1 MKYLLVDLSGKVDN
15 YDKALYQALE
25 KELSNEKSSIQLLIP
40 GHGLIRLIP
49 NKFSQ
54 TEFIVKRLIKALEG
68 GINYIYLLLHVAFK
82 KIDTIH
88 FQWLPFVEVVG
99 IEKYILYLLHVLS
112 PQTKV
117 ILTIHNIYP
126 HGVKSMSDS
135 GKQKY
140 KKRFRDTCRNIDNI
154 IVHTESSKME
164 VIKEFDFV
172 PDIISIVHHGVFI
185 PKIRISKKEF
195 LQKNKYVILQ
205 FGLQTYYKG
214 TDILVDAVNL
224 LPAEYSEKIETRI
237 VGGVGESYLQELK
250 GKDSNSLIH
259 WKSYFLSNDEL
270 YEEINNSDVLV
281 LPYREI
287 SQSGV
292 LLLSIAI
299 EITILH
305 ELGILYRS
313 MQNLSEAE
321 RYFLAAYEKE
331 TDEEKKYMECLSLG
345 YLYMQMGQTENAR
358 KYLMMSANSSKAY
371 TQISAYDCLYF
382 LEKDIDNFEEA
393 IVYHELADSIT
404 NAMEELNSRE
414 LIASLQ
420 KKYENEKLRN
430 DNLQMKVRY
439 TNFILWGT
447 IAFLFVVACMCYYY
461 YKNRNN
467 KKKIAEIELQIQ
479 ENEEEIE
486 RYQQEIED
494 IQISK
499 DQVLKENLVLEENR
513 TKVGEL
519 NGKIVLLTMQ
529 NKTLSEHL
537 KALGGELN
545 VGISSGSFIHAFRLL
560 LAIKEGTLRGKL
572 SNEERQKLF
581 SLFDLIYWNYVSRLL
596 ERAPTLTKHD
606 LEICCFLKFGLS
618 HEELSCIFHTTSD
631 SVTRAKG
638 RLKGRLGI
646 SPQDDLDLFLKEF

>member
-1 MKYLLVDLSGKVDN
+1 MKTSFSIRIAFFFILSFLIVSCHRDMDALNMTFSNVEKCMDLCPDSALNLLKGIPEPEKLWGESQATYALLMTQAMDKN
-15 YDKALYQALE
+15 YMKFSSDSLIALALNYYTITQTSPVMYAKALFYHGRVMLELDKEEEALKFFLAAKDIYERTKDHKMLALIAEEVGMINRKQDLYDDALTNFREALTTYKQLKDSLSVISASLNIARVYLFKSEWDSCSLYYNNALE
-25 KELSNEKSSIQLLIP
+25 IA
-40 GHGLIRLIP
+40 
-49 NKFSQ
+49 
-54 TEFIVKRLIKALEG
+54 V
-68 GINYIYLLLHVAFK
+68 
-82 KIDTIH
+82 
-88 FQWLPFVEVVG
+88 
-99 IEKYILYLLHVLS
+99 
-112 PQTKV
+112 
-117 ILTIHNIYP
+117 
-126 HGVKSMSDS
+126 
-135 GKQKY
+135 
-140 KKRFRDTCRNIDNI
+140 
-154 IVHTESSKME
+154 
-164 VIKEFDFV
+164 
-172 PDIISIVHHGVFI
+172 
-185 PKIRISKKEF
+185 
-195 LQKNKYVILQ
+195 QKN
-205 FGLQTYYKG
+205 
-214 TDILVDAVNL
+214 
-224 LPAEYSEKIETRI
+224 
-237 VGGVGESYLQELK
+237 YL
-250 GKDSNSLIH
+250 S
-259 WKSYFLSNDEL
+259 
-270 YEEINNSDVLV
+270 
-281 LPYREI
+281 
-287 SQSGV
+287 
-292 LLLSIAI
+292 

>member
-1 MKYLLVDLSGKVDN
+1 MKTSFSIRIAFFFILSFLAVSCHRDTDALNMTFSKVEKCMDLCPDSALNLLKGIHDPEKLWGESQATYALLMTQAMDKN
-15 YDKALYQALE
+15 YMKFSSDSLIALALNYYTITQTSPIMYAKALFYHGRVMLELDKEEEALKSFLAAKDVYERTKDHKMLALIAEEVGMINRKQDLYDDALTNFREALTTYKQLKDSLSVISASLNIARVYLFKSEWDSCSLYYNNALE
-25 KELSNEKSSIQLLIP
+25 IA
-40 GHGLIRLIP
+40 
-49 NKFSQ
+49 
-54 TEFIVKRLIKALEG
+54 V
-68 GINYIYLLLHVAFK
+68 
-82 KIDTIH
+82 
-88 FQWLPFVEVVG
+88 
-99 IEKYILYLLHVLS
+99 
-112 PQTKV
+112 
-117 ILTIHNIYP
+117 
-126 HGVKSMSDS
+126 
-135 GKQKY
+135 
-140 KKRFRDTCRNIDNI
+140 
-154 IVHTESSKME
+154 
-164 VIKEFDFV
+164 
-172 PDIISIVHHGVFI
+172 
-185 PKIRISKKEF
+185 
-195 LQKNKYVILQ
+195 QKN
-205 FGLQTYYKG
+205 
-214 TDILVDAVNL
+214 
-224 LPAEYSEKIETRI
+224 
-237 VGGVGESYLQELK
+237 YL
-250 GKDSNSLIH
+250 S
-259 WKSYFLSNDEL
+259 
-270 YEEINNSDVLV
+270 
-281 LPYREI
+281 
-287 SQSGV
+287 
-292 LLLSIAI
+292 

-358 KYLMMSANSSKAY
+358 KYLKMSANSSKAY

-499 DQVLKENLVLEENR
+499 DQVLKENLMLEENR

-537 KALGGELN
+537 KELGGELN

>member
-1 MKYLLVDLSGKVDN
+1 MKTPLS
-15 YDKALYQALE
+15 
-25 KELSNEKSSIQLLIP
+25 
-40 GHGLIRLIP
+40 IRI
-49 NKFSQ
+49 
-54 TEFIVKRLIKALEG
+54 
-68 GINYIYLLLHVAFK
+68 AF
-82 KIDTIH
+82 
-88 FQWLPFVEVVG
+88 FF
-99 IEKYILYLLHVLS
+99 
-112 PQTKV
+112 
-117 ILTIHNIYP
+117 
-126 HGVKSMSDS
+126 
-135 GKQKY
+135 
-140 KKRFRDTCRNIDNI
+140 F
-154 IVHTESSKME
+154 
-164 VIKEFDFV
+164 
-172 PDIISIVHHGVFI
+172 ISI
-185 PKIRISKKEF
+185 
-195 LQKNKYVILQ
+195 L
-205 FGLQTYYKG
+205 
-214 TDILVDAVNL
+214 AV
-224 LPAEYSEKIETRI
+224 SCHR
-237 VGGVGESYLQELK
+237 
-250 GKDSNSLIH
+250 D
-259 WKSYFLSNDEL
+259 
-270 YEEINNSDVLV
+270 SDVLQMTFSKV
-281 LPYREI
+281 EKCMDLCPDSALNILKGIPDPEKLRGESQATYALLMTQTMDKNYMKFSSDSLITIALNYYAITQNKPIMYAKTLFYHGRVMLELDKEEEALKSFLAAKDIYERNQNLKMLALIAEEIGMINRKQDLYDDALTNFREALTTYKQLKDSLSVI
-287 SQSGV
+287 SASLNIARVYLFKSEWDSCSLYYNNALEIAVQKNY
-292 LLLSIAI
+292 LS

-313 MQNLSEAE
+313 MQNLPEAE

-358 KYLMMSANSSKAY
+358 KYLKMSANSSKAY

-404 NAMEELNSRE
+404 NSMEELNSRE

-420 KKYENEKLRN
+420 KKYENEKLQN

-447 IAFLFVVACMCYYY
+447 IAFLSVVACMCYYY

-467 KKKIAEIELQIQ
+467 KKKIAEIELQIRD
-479 ENEEEIE
+479 NEEEIE
-486 RYQQEIED
+486 RYRQEIED

-499 DQVLKENLVLEENR
+499 DQVVKENLMLKENR

-529 NKTLSEHL
+529 NKILSEHL
-537 KALGGELN
+537 KERGGELN
-545 VGISSGSFIHAFRLL
+545 VGISSGPFIHAFRLL

-596 ERAPTLTKHD
+596 DRAPTLTKHD
-606 LEICCFLKFGLS
+606 LEICCFLKFGLT

-631 SVTRAKG
+631 SVTRAKS

-646 SPQDDLDLFLKEF
+646 STQDDLDAFLKEF

>member
-1 MKYLLVDLSGKVDN
+1 MKTSFSIRIAFFFILSFLIVSCHRDMDALNMTFSNVEKCMDLCPDNALNLLKGIPEPEKLWGESQATYALLMTQAMDKN
-15 YDKALYQALE
+15 YMKFSSDSLIALALNYYTITQTSPVMYAKALFYHGRVMLELDKEEEALKFFLAAKDIYERTKDHKMLALIAEEVGMINRKQDLYDDALTNFREALTTYKQLKDSLSVISASLNIARVYLFKSEWDSCSLYYNNALE
-25 KELSNEKSSIQLLIP
+25 IA
-40 GHGLIRLIP
+40 
-49 NKFSQ
+49 
-54 TEFIVKRLIKALEG
+54 V
-68 GINYIYLLLHVAFK
+68 
-82 KIDTIH
+82 
-88 FQWLPFVEVVG
+88 
-99 IEKYILYLLHVLS
+99 
-112 PQTKV
+112 
-117 ILTIHNIYP
+117 
-126 HGVKSMSDS
+126 
-135 GKQKY
+135 
-140 KKRFRDTCRNIDNI
+140 
-154 IVHTESSKME
+154 
-164 VIKEFDFV
+164 
-172 PDIISIVHHGVFI
+172 
-185 PKIRISKKEF
+185 
-195 LQKNKYVILQ
+195 QKN
-205 FGLQTYYKG
+205 
-214 TDILVDAVNL
+214 
-224 LPAEYSEKIETRI
+224 
-237 VGGVGESYLQELK
+237 YL
-250 GKDSNSLIH
+250 S
-259 WKSYFLSNDEL
+259 
-270 YEEINNSDVLV
+270 
-281 LPYREI
+281 
-287 SQSGV
+287 
-292 LLLSIAI
+292 

>member
-1 MKYLLVDLSGKVDN
+1 MKTSFSIRIAFFFILSFLAVSCHRDTDALNMTFSKVEKCMDLCPDSALNLLKGIHDPEKLWGESQATYALLMTQAMDKN
-15 YDKALYQALE
+15 YMKFSSDSLIALALNYYTITQTSPIMYAKALFYHGRVMLELDKEEEALKSFLAAKDVYERTKDHKMLALIAEEVGMINRKQDLYDDALTNFREALTTYKQLKDSLSVISASLNIARVYLFKSEWDSCSLYYNNALE
-25 KELSNEKSSIQLLIP
+25 IA
-40 GHGLIRLIP
+40 
-49 NKFSQ
+49 
-54 TEFIVKRLIKALEG
+54 V
-68 GINYIYLLLHVAFK
+68 
-82 KIDTIH
+82 
-88 FQWLPFVEVVG
+88 
-99 IEKYILYLLHVLS
+99 
-112 PQTKV
+112 
-117 ILTIHNIYP
+117 
-126 HGVKSMSDS
+126 
-135 GKQKY
+135 
-140 KKRFRDTCRNIDNI
+140 
-154 IVHTESSKME
+154 
-164 VIKEFDFV
+164 
-172 PDIISIVHHGVFI
+172 
-185 PKIRISKKEF
+185 
-195 LQKNKYVILQ
+195 QKN
-205 FGLQTYYKG
+205 
-214 TDILVDAVNL
+214 
-224 LPAEYSEKIETRI
+224 
-237 VGGVGESYLQELK
+237 YL
-250 GKDSNSLIH
+250 S
-259 WKSYFLSNDEL
+259 
-270 YEEINNSDVLV
+270 
-281 LPYREI
+281 
-287 SQSGV
+287 
-292 LLLSIAI
+292 

-358 KYLMMSANSSKAY
+358 KYLIMSANSSKAY

-461 YKNRNN
+461 YKDRNN

-499 DQVLKENLVLEENR
+499 DQVLKENLMLEENR

-537 KALGGELN
+537 KELGGELN

>member
-1 MKYLLVDLSGKVDN
+1 MDLCPDSALNILKGIPDPEKLRGESQATYALLMTQAMDKNYMKFSSDSLIDLALN
-15 YDKALYQALE
+15 YYTITQNKPIMYAKTLFYHGRVMLELDKEEEALKSFLAAKDIYERNQNLKMLALIIE
-25 KELSNEKSSIQLLIP
+25 EIGMINRRQELYDDALSNFREALAIHKQ
-40 GHGLIRLIP
+40 
-49 NKFSQ
+49 
-54 TEFIVKRLIKALEG
+54 VK
-68 GINYIYLLLHVAFK
+68 
-82 KIDTIH
+82 
-88 FQWLPFVEVVG
+88 
-99 IEKYILYLLHVLS
+99 
-112 PQTKV
+112 
-117 ILTIHNIYP
+117 
-126 HGVKSMSDS
+126 DS
-135 GKQKY
+135 LG
-140 KKRFRDTCRNIDNI
+140 
-154 IVHTESSKME
+154 
-164 VIKEFDFV
+164 
-172 PDIISIVHHGVFI
+172 IISVSQNIARVYLFKSQWDSCSFYYNNALDITV
-185 PKIRISKKEF
+185 R
-195 LQKNKYVILQ
+195 KN
-205 FGLQTYYKG
+205 
-214 TDILVDAVNL
+214 
-224 LPAEYSEKIETRI
+224 LP
-237 VGGVGESYLQELK
+237 
-250 GKDSNSLIH
+250 
-259 WKSYFLSNDEL
+259 
-270 YEEINNSDVLV
+270 
-281 LPYREI
+281 EI
-287 SQSGV
+287 S
-292 LLLSIAI
+292 
-299 EITILH
+299 ILH

-313 MQNLSEAE
+313 MQELPEAE

-331 TDEEKKYMECLSLG
+331 ADEEKKYMECLSLG

-358 KYLMMSANSSKAY
+358 KYLKMSAKSSKAY
-371 TQISAYDCLYF
+371 TQISAFDCLYF

-404 NAMEELNSRE
+404 NAMEEINSRE

-479 ENEEEIE
+479 DNEEEIE
-486 RYQQEIED
+486 RYRQEIED

-499 DQVLKENLVLEENR
+499 DLMLEENR

-537 KALGGELN
+537 KERGGELN

-596 ERAPTLTKHD
+596 DRAPTLTKHD
-606 LEICCFLKFGLS
+606 LEICCFLKFGLT
-618 HEELSCIFHTTSD
+618 HEELSCIFHTTPD

-646 SPQDDLDLFLKEF
+646 SPQDDLDSFLKEF

>member
-1 MKYLLVDLSGKVDN
+1 MKTPF
-15 YDKALYQALE
+15 
-25 KELSNEKSSIQLLIP
+25 SIRIT
-40 GHGLIRLIP
+40 
-49 NKFSQ
+49 F
-54 TEFIVKRLIKALEG
+54 F
-68 GINYIYLLLHVAFK
+68 F
-82 KIDTIH
+82 
-88 FQWLPFVEVVG
+88 F
-99 IEKYILYLLHVLS
+99 
-112 PQTKV
+112 
-117 ILTIHNIYP
+117 
-126 HGVKSMSDS
+126 
-135 GKQKY
+135 
-140 KKRFRDTCRNIDNI
+140 
-154 IVHTESSKME
+154 
-164 VIKEFDFV
+164 
-172 PDIISIVHHGVFI
+172 ISI
-185 PKIRISKKEF
+185 
-195 LQKNKYVILQ
+195 L
-205 FGLQTYYKG
+205 
-214 TDILVDAVNL
+214 AV
-224 LPAEYSEKIETRI
+224 SCHR
-237 VGGVGESYLQELK
+237 
-250 GKDSNSLIH
+250 D
-259 WKSYFLSNDEL
+259 
-270 YEEINNSDVLV
+270 SDVLKMTFSKV
-281 LPYREI
+281 EKCMDLCPDSALNILKGIPDPEKLRGESQATYALLMTQAMDKNYMKFSSDSLIDLALNYYTITQNKPIMYAKTLFYHGRVMLELDKEEEALKSFLAAKDIYERNQNLKMLALIIEEIGMINRRQELYGDALSNFREALAIHKQVKDSLGIISVSQNIARVYLFKSQWDSCSFYYNNALDITVRKNLPEI
-287 SQSGV
+287 S
-292 LLLSIAI
+292 
-299 EITILH
+299 ILH

-313 MQNLSEAE
+313 MQELPEAE

-331 TDEEKKYMECLSLG
+331 ADEEKKYMECLSLG

-358 KYLMMSANSSKAY
+358 KYLKMSAKSSKAY
-371 TQISAYDCLYF
+371 TQISAFDCLYF

-404 NAMEELNSRE
+404 NAMEEINSRE

-479 ENEEEIE
+479 DNEEEIE
-486 RYQQEIED
+486 RYRQEIED

-499 DQVLKENLVLEENR
+499 DLMLEENR

-537 KALGGELN
+537 KERGGELN

-596 ERAPTLTKHD
+596 DRAPTLTKHD
-606 LEICCFLKFGLS
+606 LEICCFLKFGLT
-618 HEELSCIFHTTSD
+618 HEELSCIFHTTPD

-646 SPQDDLDLFLKEF
+646 SPQDDLDSFLKEF

>member
-1 MKYLLVDLSGKVDN
+1 MKTSFSIRIAFFFILSFLIVSCHRDMDALNMTFSKVEKCMDLCPDSALNLLKGIPEPEKLWGESQATYALLMTQAMDKN
-15 YDKALYQALE
+15 YMKFSSDSLIALALNYYTITQTSPVMYAKALFYHGRVMLELDKEEEALKFFLAAKDIYERTKDHKMLALIAEEVGMINRKQDLYDDALTNFREALTTYKQLKDSLSVISASLNIARVYLFKSEWDSCSLYYNNALE
-25 KELSNEKSSIQLLIP
+25 IA
-40 GHGLIRLIP
+40 
-49 NKFSQ
+49 
-54 TEFIVKRLIKALEG
+54 V
-68 GINYIYLLLHVAFK
+68 
-82 KIDTIH
+82 
-88 FQWLPFVEVVG
+88 
-99 IEKYILYLLHVLS
+99 
-112 PQTKV
+112 
-117 ILTIHNIYP
+117 
-126 HGVKSMSDS
+126 
-135 GKQKY
+135 
-140 KKRFRDTCRNIDNI
+140 
-154 IVHTESSKME
+154 
-164 VIKEFDFV
+164 
-172 PDIISIVHHGVFI
+172 
-185 PKIRISKKEF
+185 
-195 LQKNKYVILQ
+195 QKN
-205 FGLQTYYKG
+205 
-214 TDILVDAVNL
+214 
-224 LPAEYSEKIETRI
+224 
-237 VGGVGESYLQELK
+237 YL
-250 GKDSNSLIH
+250 S
-259 WKSYFLSNDEL
+259 
-270 YEEINNSDVLV
+270 
-281 LPYREI
+281 
-287 SQSGV
+287 
-292 LLLSIAI
+292 

-393 IVYHELADSIT
+393 IVYHEFADSIT

-537 KALGGELN
+537 KELGGELN

>member
-1 MKYLLVDLSGKVDN
+1 MKTSFSIRIAFFFILSFLIVSCHRDMDALNMTFSNVEKCMDLCPDSALNLLKGIPEPEKLWGESQATYALLMTQAMDKN
-15 YDKALYQALE
+15 YMKFSSDSLIALALNYYTITQTSPVMYAKALFYHGRVMLELDKEEEALKFFLAAKDIYERTKDHKMLALIAEEVGMINRKQDLYDDALTNFREALTTYKQLKDSLSVISASLNIARVYLFKSEWDSCSLYYNNALE
-25 KELSNEKSSIQLLIP
+25 IA
-40 GHGLIRLIP
+40 
-49 NKFSQ
+49 
-54 TEFIVKRLIKALEG
+54 V
-68 GINYIYLLLHVAFK
+68 
-82 KIDTIH
+82 
-88 FQWLPFVEVVG
+88 
-99 IEKYILYLLHVLS
+99 
-112 PQTKV
+112 
-117 ILTIHNIYP
+117 
-126 HGVKSMSDS
+126 
-135 GKQKY
+135 
-140 KKRFRDTCRNIDNI
+140 
-154 IVHTESSKME
+154 
-164 VIKEFDFV
+164 
-172 PDIISIVHHGVFI
+172 
-185 PKIRISKKEF
+185 
-195 LQKNKYVILQ
+195 QKN
-205 FGLQTYYKG
+205 
-214 TDILVDAVNL
+214 
-224 LPAEYSEKIETRI
+224 
-237 VGGVGESYLQELK
+237 YL
-250 GKDSNSLIH
+250 S
-259 WKSYFLSNDEL
+259 
-270 YEEINNSDVLV
+270 
-281 LPYREI
+281 
-287 SQSGV
+287 
-292 LLLSIAI
+292 

-430 DNLQMKVRY
+430 DNLQMKVL
-439 TNFILWGT
+439 TKNFILWGT

>member
-1 MKYLLVDLSGKVDN
+1 MKTSFSIRIAFFFILSFLAVSCHRDTDALNMTFSKVEKCMDLCPDSALNLLKGIHDPEKLWGESQATYALLMTQAMDKN
-15 YDKALYQALE
+15 YMKFSSDSLIALALNYYTITQTSPIMYAKALFYHGRVMLELDKEEEALKSFLAAKDVYERTKDHKMLALIAEEVGMINRKQDLYDDALTNFREALTTYKQLKDSLSVISASLNIARVYLFKSEWDSCSLYYNNALE
-25 KELSNEKSSIQLLIP
+25 IA
-40 GHGLIRLIP
+40 
-49 NKFSQ
+49 
-54 TEFIVKRLIKALEG
+54 V
-68 GINYIYLLLHVAFK
+68 
-82 KIDTIH
+82 
-88 FQWLPFVEVVG
+88 
-99 IEKYILYLLHVLS
+99 
-112 PQTKV
+112 
-117 ILTIHNIYP
+117 
-126 HGVKSMSDS
+126 
-135 GKQKY
+135 
-140 KKRFRDTCRNIDNI
+140 
-154 IVHTESSKME
+154 
-164 VIKEFDFV
+164 
-172 PDIISIVHHGVFI
+172 
-185 PKIRISKKEF
+185 
-195 LQKNKYVILQ
+195 QKN
-205 FGLQTYYKG
+205 
-214 TDILVDAVNL
+214 
-224 LPAEYSEKIETRI
+224 
-237 VGGVGESYLQELK
+237 YL
-250 GKDSNSLIH
+250 S
-259 WKSYFLSNDEL
+259 
-270 YEEINNSDVLV
+270 
-281 LPYREI
+281 
-287 SQSGV
+287 
-292 LLLSIAI
+292 

-358 KYLMMSANSSKAY
+358 KYLIMSANSSKAY

-461 YKNRNN
+461 KNRNN

-499 DQVLKENLVLEENR
+499 DQVLKENLMLEENR

-537 KALGGELN
+537 KELGGELN

>member
-1 MKYLLVDLSGKVDN
+1 MKTSFSIRIAFFFILSFLIVSCHRDMDALNMTFSKVEKCMDLCPDSALNLLKGIHDPEKLWGESQATYALLMTQAMDKN
-15 YDKALYQALE
+15 YMKFSSDSLIALALNYYTITQTSPIMYAKALFYHGRVMLELDKEEEALKSFLAAKDVYERTKDHKMLALIAEEVGMINRKQDLYDDALTNFREALTTYKQLKDSLSVISASLNIARVYLFKSEWDSCSLYYNNALE
-25 KELSNEKSSIQLLIP
+25 IA
-40 GHGLIRLIP
+40 
-49 NKFSQ
+49 
-54 TEFIVKRLIKALEG
+54 V
-68 GINYIYLLLHVAFK
+68 
-82 KIDTIH
+82 
-88 FQWLPFVEVVG
+88 
-99 IEKYILYLLHVLS
+99 
-112 PQTKV
+112 
-117 ILTIHNIYP
+117 
-126 HGVKSMSDS
+126 
-135 GKQKY
+135 
-140 KKRFRDTCRNIDNI
+140 
-154 IVHTESSKME
+154 
-164 VIKEFDFV
+164 
-172 PDIISIVHHGVFI
+172 
-185 PKIRISKKEF
+185 
-195 LQKNKYVILQ
+195 QKN
-205 FGLQTYYKG
+205 
-214 TDILVDAVNL
+214 
-224 LPAEYSEKIETRI
+224 
-237 VGGVGESYLQELK
+237 YL
-250 GKDSNSLIH
+250 S
-259 WKSYFLSNDEL
+259 
-270 YEEINNSDVLV
+270 
-281 LPYREI
+281 
-287 SQSGV
+287 
-292 LLLSIAI
+292 

-358 KYLMMSANSSKAY
+358 KYLIMSANSSKAY

-499 DQVLKENLVLEENR
+499 DQVLKENLMLEENR

>member
-1 MKYLLVDLSGKVDN
+1 MKTSFSIRIAFFFILSFLAVSCHRDTDALNMTFSKVEKCMDLCPDSALNLLKGIHDPEKLWGESQATYALLMTQAMDKN
-15 YDKALYQALE
+15 YMKFSSDSLIALALNYYTITQTSPIMYAKALFYHGRVMLELDKEEEALKSFLAAKDVYERTKDHKMLALIAEEVGMINRKQDLYDDALTNFREALTTYKQLKDSLSVISASLNIARVYLFKSEWDSCSLYYNNALE
-25 KELSNEKSSIQLLIP
+25 IA
-40 GHGLIRLIP
+40 
-49 NKFSQ
+49 
-54 TEFIVKRLIKALEG
+54 V
-68 GINYIYLLLHVAFK
+68 
-82 KIDTIH
+82 
-88 FQWLPFVEVVG
+88 
-99 IEKYILYLLHVLS
+99 
-112 PQTKV
+112 
-117 ILTIHNIYP
+117 
-126 HGVKSMSDS
+126 
-135 GKQKY
+135 
-140 KKRFRDTCRNIDNI
+140 
-154 IVHTESSKME
+154 
-164 VIKEFDFV
+164 
-172 PDIISIVHHGVFI
+172 
-185 PKIRISKKEF
+185 
-195 LQKNKYVILQ
+195 QKN
-205 FGLQTYYKG
+205 
-214 TDILVDAVNL
+214 
-224 LPAEYSEKIETRI
+224 
-237 VGGVGESYLQELK
+237 YL
-250 GKDSNSLIH
+250 S
-259 WKSYFLSNDEL
+259 
-270 YEEINNSDVLV
+270 
-281 LPYREI
+281 
-287 SQSGV
+287 
-292 LLLSIAI
+292 

-358 KYLMMSANSSKAY
+358 KYLIMSANSSKAY

-499 DQVLKENLVLEENR
+499 DQVLKENLMLEENR

-537 KALGGELN
+537 KELGGELN

-560 LAIKEGTLRGKL
+560 LAIEEGTLRGKL

>member
-1 MKYLLVDLSGKVDN
+1 MLNYSVAELRFILSFLAVSCHRDTDALNMTFSKVEKCMDLCPDSALNLLKGIHDPEKLWGESQATYALLMTQAMDKNYMKFSSDSLIALALN
-15 YDKALYQALE
+15 YYTITQTSPIMYAKALFYHGRVMLELDKEEEALKSFLAAKDVYERTKDHKMLALIAEEVGMINRKQDLYDDALTNFREALTTYKQLKDSLSVISASLNIARVYLFKSEWDSCSLYYNNALE
-25 KELSNEKSSIQLLIP
+25 IA
-40 GHGLIRLIP
+40 
-49 NKFSQ
+49 
-54 TEFIVKRLIKALEG
+54 V
-68 GINYIYLLLHVAFK
+68 
-82 KIDTIH
+82 
-88 FQWLPFVEVVG
+88 
-99 IEKYILYLLHVLS
+99 
-112 PQTKV
+112 
-117 ILTIHNIYP
+117 
-126 HGVKSMSDS
+126 
-135 GKQKY
+135 
-140 KKRFRDTCRNIDNI
+140 
-154 IVHTESSKME
+154 
-164 VIKEFDFV
+164 
-172 PDIISIVHHGVFI
+172 
-185 PKIRISKKEF
+185 
-195 LQKNKYVILQ
+195 QKN
-205 FGLQTYYKG
+205 
-214 TDILVDAVNL
+214 
-224 LPAEYSEKIETRI
+224 
-237 VGGVGESYLQELK
+237 YL
-250 GKDSNSLIH
+250 S
-259 WKSYFLSNDEL
+259 
-270 YEEINNSDVLV
+270 
-281 LPYREI
+281 
-287 SQSGV
+287 
-292 LLLSIAI
+292 

-358 KYLMMSANSSKAY
+358 KYLIMSANSSKAY

-499 DQVLKENLVLEENR
+499 DQVLKENLMLEENR

-537 KALGGELN
+537 KELGGELN

>member
-1 MKYLLVDLSGKVDN
+1 MDLCPDSALNLLKGIYDPEKLRGESQATYALLMTQAMDKNYMKFSSDSLIALALN
-15 YDKALYQALE
+15 YYTITQTSPIMYAKALFYHGRVMLELDKEEEALKSFLAAKDVYERTKDHKMLALIAEEVGMINRKQELYDDALKSFREALTVYKQLQDSLSIIGVCQNIARVYLFESKWDSCSLYYNNALE
-25 KELSNEKSSIQLLIP
+25 IATQKDYLS
-40 GHGLIRLIP
+40 
-49 NKFSQ
+49 
-54 TEFIVKRLIKALEG
+54 
-68 GINYIYLLLHVAFK
+68 
-82 KIDTIH
+82 
-88 FQWLPFVEVVG
+88 
-99 IEKYILYLLHVLS
+99 
-112 PQTKV
+112 
-117 ILTIHNIYP
+117 
-126 HGVKSMSDS
+126 
-135 GKQKY
+135 
-140 KKRFRDTCRNIDNI
+140 
-154 IVHTESSKME
+154 
-164 VIKEFDFV
+164 
-172 PDIISIVHHGVFI
+172 
-185 PKIRISKKEF
+185 
-195 LQKNKYVILQ
+195 
-205 FGLQTYYKG
+205 
-214 TDILVDAVNL
+214 
-224 LPAEYSEKIETRI
+224 
-237 VGGVGESYLQELK
+237 
-250 GKDSNSLIH
+250 
-259 WKSYFLSNDEL
+259 
-270 YEEINNSDVLV
+270 
-281 LPYREI
+281 EI
-287 SQSGV
+287 S
-292 LLLSIAI
+292 
-299 EITILH
+299 ILH

-313 MQNLSEAE
+313 MKELSKAE

-358 KYLMMSANSSKAY
+358 KYLKMSANSSKAY

-447 IAFLFVVACMCYYY
+447 IAFLFVVICMCYYY

-479 ENEEEIE
+479 DNEEEIE
-486 RYQQEIED
+486 RYRQEIED

-499 DQVLKENLVLEENR
+499 DQVVKENLMLEENR

-537 KALGGELN
+537 RELGGELN
-545 VGISSGSFIHAFRLL
+545 VGISSSSFIHAFRLL

-581 SLFDLIYWNYVSRLL
+581 NLFDLIYWNYVSRLL

-606 LEICCFLKFGLS
+606 LEICCFLKFGLT

-646 SPQDDLDLFLKEF
+646 SPQDDLDTFLKEF

>member
-1 MKYLLVDLSGKVDN
+1 MDLCPDSALNLLKGIHEPEKLWGESQATYALLMTQAMDKNYMKFSSDSLIALALN
-15 YDKALYQALE
+15 YYTITQTSPIMYAKALFYHGRVMLELDKEEEALKSFLAAKDVYERTKDHKMLALIAEEVGMINRKQDLYDDALTNFREALTTYKQLKDSLSVISASLNIARVYLFKSEWDSCSLYYNNALE
-25 KELSNEKSSIQLLIP
+25 IA
-40 GHGLIRLIP
+40 
-49 NKFSQ
+49 
-54 TEFIVKRLIKALEG
+54 V
-68 GINYIYLLLHVAFK
+68 
-82 KIDTIH
+82 
-88 FQWLPFVEVVG
+88 
-99 IEKYILYLLHVLS
+99 
-112 PQTKV
+112 
-117 ILTIHNIYP
+117 
-126 HGVKSMSDS
+126 
-135 GKQKY
+135 
-140 KKRFRDTCRNIDNI
+140 
-154 IVHTESSKME
+154 
-164 VIKEFDFV
+164 
-172 PDIISIVHHGVFI
+172 
-185 PKIRISKKEF
+185 
-195 LQKNKYVILQ
+195 QKN
-205 FGLQTYYKG
+205 
-214 TDILVDAVNL
+214 
-224 LPAEYSEKIETRI
+224 
-237 VGGVGESYLQELK
+237 YL
-250 GKDSNSLIH
+250 S
-259 WKSYFLSNDEL
+259 
-270 YEEINNSDVLV
+270 
-281 LPYREI
+281 
-287 SQSGV
+287 
-292 LLLSIAI
+292 

-358 KYLMMSANSSKAY
+358 KYLIMSANPSKAY

-499 DQVLKENLVLEENR
+499 DQVLKENLMLEENR

-537 KALGGELN
+537 KELGGELN

>member
-1 MKYLLVDLSGKVDN
+1 MKTSFSIRIAFFFILSFLAVSCHRDTDALNMTFSKVEKCMDLCPDSALNLLKGIHDPEKLWGESQATYALLMTQAMDKN
-15 YDKALYQALE
+15 YMKFSSDSLIALALNYYTITQTSPIMYAKALFYHGRVMLELDKEEEALKSFLAAKDVYERTKDHKMLALIAEEVGMINRKQDLYDDALTNFREALTTYKQLKDSLSVISASLNIARVYLFKSEWDSCSLYYNNALE
-25 KELSNEKSSIQLLIP
+25 IA
-40 GHGLIRLIP
+40 
-49 NKFSQ
+49 
-54 TEFIVKRLIKALEG
+54 V
-68 GINYIYLLLHVAFK
+68 
-82 KIDTIH
+82 
-88 FQWLPFVEVVG
+88 
-99 IEKYILYLLHVLS
+99 
-112 PQTKV
+112 
-117 ILTIHNIYP
+117 
-126 HGVKSMSDS
+126 
-135 GKQKY
+135 
-140 KKRFRDTCRNIDNI
+140 
-154 IVHTESSKME
+154 
-164 VIKEFDFV
+164 
-172 PDIISIVHHGVFI
+172 
-185 PKIRISKKEF
+185 
-195 LQKNKYVILQ
+195 QKN
-205 FGLQTYYKG
+205 
-214 TDILVDAVNL
+214 
-224 LPAEYSEKIETRI
+224 
-237 VGGVGESYLQELK
+237 YL
-250 GKDSNSLIH
+250 S
-259 WKSYFLSNDEL
+259 
-270 YEEINNSDVLV
+270 
-281 LPYREI
+281 
-287 SQSGV
+287 
-292 LLLSIAI
+292 

-358 KYLMMSANSSKAY
+358 KYLIMSANSSKAY

-494 IQISK
+494 MQISK
-499 DQVLKENLVLEENR
+499 DQVLKENLMLEENR

-537 KALGGELN
+537 KELGGELN

>member
-1 MKYLLVDLSGKVDN
+1 MKTSFSIRIAFFFILSFLAVSCHRDTDALNMTFSKVEKCMDLCPDSALNLLKGIPEPEKLWGESQATYALLMTQAMDKN
-15 YDKALYQALE
+15 YMKFSSDSLIALALNYYTITQTSPVMYAKALFYHGRVMLELDKEEEALKSFLAAKDVYERTKDHKMLALIAEEVGMINRKQDLYDDALTNFREALTTYKQLKDSLSVISASLNIARVYLFKSEWDSCSLYYNNALE
-25 KELSNEKSSIQLLIP
+25 IA
-40 GHGLIRLIP
+40 
-49 NKFSQ
+49 
-54 TEFIVKRLIKALEG
+54 V
-68 GINYIYLLLHVAFK
+68 
-82 KIDTIH
+82 
-88 FQWLPFVEVVG
+88 
-99 IEKYILYLLHVLS
+99 
-112 PQTKV
+112 
-117 ILTIHNIYP
+117 
-126 HGVKSMSDS
+126 
-135 GKQKY
+135 
-140 KKRFRDTCRNIDNI
+140 
-154 IVHTESSKME
+154 
-164 VIKEFDFV
+164 
-172 PDIISIVHHGVFI
+172 
-185 PKIRISKKEF
+185 
-195 LQKNKYVILQ
+195 QKN
-205 FGLQTYYKG
+205 
-214 TDILVDAVNL
+214 
-224 LPAEYSEKIETRI
+224 
-237 VGGVGESYLQELK
+237 YL
-250 GKDSNSLIH
+250 S
-259 WKSYFLSNDEL
+259 
-270 YEEINNSDVLV
+270 
-281 LPYREI
+281 
-287 SQSGV
+287 
-292 LLLSIAI
+292 

-537 KALGGELN
+537 KELGGELN

>member
-1 MKYLLVDLSGKVDN
+1 MKTSFSIRIAFFFILSFLIVSCHRDMDALNMTFSNVEKCMDLCPDSALNLFSSDSLIALALN
-15 YDKALYQALE
+15 YYTITQTSPVMYAKALFYHGRVMLELDKEEEALKFFLAAKDIYERTKDHKMLALIAEEVGMINRKQDLYDDALTNFREALTTYKQLKDSLSVISASLNIARVYLFKSEWDSCSLYYNNALE
-25 KELSNEKSSIQLLIP
+25 IA
-40 GHGLIRLIP
+40 
-49 NKFSQ
+49 
-54 TEFIVKRLIKALEG
+54 V
-68 GINYIYLLLHVAFK
+68 
-82 KIDTIH
+82 
-88 FQWLPFVEVVG
+88 
-99 IEKYILYLLHVLS
+99 
-112 PQTKV
+112 
-117 ILTIHNIYP
+117 
-126 HGVKSMSDS
+126 
-135 GKQKY
+135 
-140 KKRFRDTCRNIDNI
+140 
-154 IVHTESSKME
+154 
-164 VIKEFDFV
+164 
-172 PDIISIVHHGVFI
+172 
-185 PKIRISKKEF
+185 
-195 LQKNKYVILQ
+195 QKN
-205 FGLQTYYKG
+205 
-214 TDILVDAVNL
+214 
-224 LPAEYSEKIETRI
+224 
-237 VGGVGESYLQELK
+237 YL
-250 GKDSNSLIH
+250 S
-259 WKSYFLSNDEL
+259 
-270 YEEINNSDVLV
+270 
-281 LPYREI
+281 
-287 SQSGV
+287 
-292 LLLSIAI
+292 

>member
-1 MKYLLVDLSGKVDN
+1 MKTSFSIRIAFFFILSFLIVSCHRDMDALNMTFSNVEKCMDLCPDSALNLLKGIPEPEKLWGESQATYALLMTQAMDKN
-15 YDKALYQALE
+15 YMKFSSDSLIALALNYYTITQTSPVMYAKALFYHGRVMLELDKEEEALKFFLAAKDIYERTKDHKMLALIAEEVGMINRKQDLYDDALTNFREALTTYKQLKDSLSVISASLNIARVYLFKSEWDSCSLYYNNALE
-25 KELSNEKSSIQLLIP
+25 IA
-40 GHGLIRLIP
+40 
-49 NKFSQ
+49 
-54 TEFIVKRLIKALEG
+54 V
-68 GINYIYLLLHVAFK
+68 
-82 KIDTIH
+82 
-88 FQWLPFVEVVG
+88 
-99 IEKYILYLLHVLS
+99 
-112 PQTKV
+112 
-117 ILTIHNIYP
+117 
-126 HGVKSMSDS
+126 
-135 GKQKY
+135 
-140 KKRFRDTCRNIDNI
+140 
-154 IVHTESSKME
+154 
-164 VIKEFDFV
+164 
-172 PDIISIVHHGVFI
+172 
-185 PKIRISKKEF
+185 
-195 LQKNKYVILQ
+195 QKN
-205 FGLQTYYKG
+205 
-214 TDILVDAVNL
+214 
-224 LPAEYSEKIETRI
+224 
-237 VGGVGESYLQELK
+237 YL
-250 GKDSNSLIH
+250 S
-259 WKSYFLSNDEL
+259 
-270 YEEINNSDVLV
+270 
-281 LPYREI
+281 
-287 SQSGV
+287 
-292 LLLSIAI
+292 

-499 DQVLKENLVLEENR
+499 DQVLKENLVLEHNR
-513 TKVGEL
+513 TKVGEI
-519 NGKIVLLTMQ
+519 NVKIVLLTMH

>member
-1 MKYLLVDLSGKVDN
+1 MKTSFSIRIAFLFILSFLAVSCHRDTDALNMTFSKVEKCMDLCPDSALNLLKGIHDPEKLWGESQATYALLMTQAMDKN
-15 YDKALYQALE
+15 YMKFSSDSLIALALNYYTITQTSPIMYAKALFYHGRVMLELDKEEEALKSFLAAKDVYERTKDHKMLALIAEEVGMINRKQDLYDDALTNFREALTTYKQLKDSLSVISASLNIARVYLFKSEWDSCSLYYNNALE
-25 KELSNEKSSIQLLIP
+25 IA
-40 GHGLIRLIP
+40 
-49 NKFSQ
+49 
-54 TEFIVKRLIKALEG
+54 V
-68 GINYIYLLLHVAFK
+68 
-82 KIDTIH
+82 
-88 FQWLPFVEVVG
+88 
-99 IEKYILYLLHVLS
+99 
-112 PQTKV
+112 
-117 ILTIHNIYP
+117 
-126 HGVKSMSDS
+126 
-135 GKQKY
+135 
-140 KKRFRDTCRNIDNI
+140 
-154 IVHTESSKME
+154 
-164 VIKEFDFV
+164 
-172 PDIISIVHHGVFI
+172 
-185 PKIRISKKEF
+185 
-195 LQKNKYVILQ
+195 QKN
-205 FGLQTYYKG
+205 
-214 TDILVDAVNL
+214 
-224 LPAEYSEKIETRI
+224 
-237 VGGVGESYLQELK
+237 YL
-250 GKDSNSLIH
+250 S
-259 WKSYFLSNDEL
+259 
-270 YEEINNSDVLV
+270 
-281 LPYREI
+281 
-287 SQSGV
+287 
-292 LLLSIAI
+292 

-358 KYLMMSANSSKAY
+358 KYLIMSANSSKAY

-499 DQVLKENLVLEENR
+499 DQVLKENLMLEENR

-537 KALGGELN
+537 KELGGELN

>member
-1 MKYLLVDLSGKVDN
+1 MKTSFSIRIAFFFILSFLIVSCHRDMDALNMTFSNVEKCMDLCPDSALNLLKGIPEPEKLWGESQATYALLMTQAMDKN
-15 YDKALYQALE
+15 YMKFSSDSLIALALNYYTITQTSPVMYAKALFYHGRVMLELDKEEEALKFFLAAKDIYERTKDHKMLALIAEEVGMINRKQDLYDDALTNFREALTTYKQLKDSLSVISASLNIARVYLFKSEWDSCSLYYNNALE
-25 KELSNEKSSIQLLIP
+25 IA
-40 GHGLIRLIP
+40 
-49 NKFSQ
+49 
-54 TEFIVKRLIKALEG
+54 V
-68 GINYIYLLLHVAFK
+68 
-82 KIDTIH
+82 
-88 FQWLPFVEVVG
+88 
-99 IEKYILYLLHVLS
+99 
-112 PQTKV
+112 
-117 ILTIHNIYP
+117 
-126 HGVKSMSDS
+126 
-135 GKQKY
+135 
-140 KKRFRDTCRNIDNI
+140 
-154 IVHTESSKME
+154 
-164 VIKEFDFV
+164 
-172 PDIISIVHHGVFI
+172 
-185 PKIRISKKEF
+185 
-195 LQKNKYVILQ
+195 QKN
-205 FGLQTYYKG
+205 
-214 TDILVDAVNL
+214 
-224 LPAEYSEKIETRI
+224 
-237 VGGVGESYLQELK
+237 YL
-250 GKDSNSLIH
+250 S
-259 WKSYFLSNDEL
+259 
-270 YEEINNSDVLV
+270 
-281 LPYREI
+281 
-287 SQSGV
+287 
-292 LLLSIAI
+292 

-358 KYLMMSANSSKAY
+358 KYLIMSANSSKAY

>member
-1 MKYLLVDLSGKVDN
+1 MKTSFSIRIAFFFILSFLAVSCHRDTDALNMTFSKVEKCMDLCPDSALNLLKGIHDPEKLWGESQATYALLMTQAMDKN
-15 YDKALYQALE
+15 YMKFSSDSLIALALNYYTITQTSPIMYAKALFYHGRVMLELDKEEEALKSFLAAKDVYERTKDHKMLALIAEEVGMINRKQDLYDDALTNFREALTTYKQLKDSLSVISASLNIARVYLFKSEWDSCSLYYNNALE
-25 KELSNEKSSIQLLIP
+25 IA
-40 GHGLIRLIP
+40 
-49 NKFSQ
+49 
-54 TEFIVKRLIKALEG
+54 V
-68 GINYIYLLLHVAFK
+68 
-82 KIDTIH
+82 
-88 FQWLPFVEVVG
+88 
-99 IEKYILYLLHVLS
+99 
-112 PQTKV
+112 
-117 ILTIHNIYP
+117 
-126 HGVKSMSDS
+126 
-135 GKQKY
+135 
-140 KKRFRDTCRNIDNI
+140 
-154 IVHTESSKME
+154 
-164 VIKEFDFV
+164 
-172 PDIISIVHHGVFI
+172 
-185 PKIRISKKEF
+185 
-195 LQKNKYVILQ
+195 QKN
-205 FGLQTYYKG
+205 
-214 TDILVDAVNL
+214 
-224 LPAEYSEKIETRI
+224 
-237 VGGVGESYLQELK
+237 YL
-250 GKDSNSLIH
+250 S
-259 WKSYFLSNDEL
+259 
-270 YEEINNSDVLV
+270 
-281 LPYREI
+281 
-287 SQSGV
+287 
-292 LLLSIAI
+292 

-358 KYLMMSANSSKAY
+358 KYLIMSANSSKAY

-499 DQVLKENLVLEENR
+499 DQVLKENLMLEENR

-537 KALGGELN
+537 KELGGELN

-618 HEELSCIFHTTSD
+618 HEELSCIFHTTSTT
-631 SVTRAKG
+631 VTRAKG

>member
-1 MKYLLVDLSGKVDN
+1 MKTSFSIRIAFFFILSFLAVSCHRDTDALNMTFSKVEKCMDLCPDSALNLLKGIHEPEKLWGESQATYALLMTQAMDKN
-15 YDKALYQALE
+15 YMKFSSDSLIALALNYYTITQTSPIMYAKALFYHGRVMLELDKEEEALKFFLAAKDIYERTKDHKMLALIAEEVGMINRKQDLYDDALTNFREALTTYKQLKDSLSVISASLNIARVYLFKSEWDSCSLYYNNALE
-25 KELSNEKSSIQLLIP
+25 IA
-40 GHGLIRLIP
+40 
-49 NKFSQ
+49 
-54 TEFIVKRLIKALEG
+54 V
-68 GINYIYLLLHVAFK
+68 
-82 KIDTIH
+82 
-88 FQWLPFVEVVG
+88 
-99 IEKYILYLLHVLS
+99 
-112 PQTKV
+112 
-117 ILTIHNIYP
+117 
-126 HGVKSMSDS
+126 
-135 GKQKY
+135 
-140 KKRFRDTCRNIDNI
+140 
-154 IVHTESSKME
+154 
-164 VIKEFDFV
+164 
-172 PDIISIVHHGVFI
+172 
-185 PKIRISKKEF
+185 
-195 LQKNKYVILQ
+195 QKN
-205 FGLQTYYKG
+205 
-214 TDILVDAVNL
+214 
-224 LPAEYSEKIETRI
+224 
-237 VGGVGESYLQELK
+237 YL
-250 GKDSNSLIH
+250 S
-259 WKSYFLSNDEL
+259 
-270 YEEINNSDVLV
+270 
-281 LPYREI
+281 
-287 SQSGV
+287 
-292 LLLSIAI
+292 

-358 KYLMMSANSSKAY
+358 KYLIMSANSSKAY

-499 DQVLKENLVLEENR
+499 DQVLKENLMLEENR

-537 KALGGELN
+537 KELGGELN

>member
-1 MKYLLVDLSGKVDN
+1 MKTSFSIRIAFFFILSFLAVSCHRDTDALNMTFSKVEKCMDLCPDSALNLLKGIHDPEKLWGESQATYALLMTQAMDKN
-15 YDKALYQALE
+15 YMKFSSDSLIALALNYYTITQTSPIMYAKALFYHGRVMLELDKEEEALKSFLAAKDVYERTKDHKMLALIAEEVGMINRKQDLYDDALTNFREALTTYKQLKDSLSVISASLNIARVYLFKSEWDSCSLYYNNALE
-25 KELSNEKSSIQLLIP
+25 IA
-40 GHGLIRLIP
+40 
-49 NKFSQ
+49 
-54 TEFIVKRLIKALEG
+54 V
-68 GINYIYLLLHVAFK
+68 
-82 KIDTIH
+82 
-88 FQWLPFVEVVG
+88 
-99 IEKYILYLLHVLS
+99 
-112 PQTKV
+112 
-117 ILTIHNIYP
+117 
-126 HGVKSMSDS
+126 
-135 GKQKY
+135 
-140 KKRFRDTCRNIDNI
+140 
-154 IVHTESSKME
+154 
-164 VIKEFDFV
+164 
-172 PDIISIVHHGVFI
+172 
-185 PKIRISKKEF
+185 
-195 LQKNKYVILQ
+195 QKN
-205 FGLQTYYKG
+205 
-214 TDILVDAVNL
+214 
-224 LPAEYSEKIETRI
+224 
-237 VGGVGESYLQELK
+237 YL
-250 GKDSNSLIH
+250 S
-259 WKSYFLSNDEL
+259 
-270 YEEINNSDVLV
+270 
-281 LPYREI
+281 
-287 SQSGV
+287 
-292 LLLSIAI
+292 
-299 EITILH
+299 EITILQ

-358 KYLMMSANSSKAY
+358 KYLIMSANSSKAY

-499 DQVLKENLVLEENR
+499 DQVLKENLMLEENR

-537 KALGGELN
+537 KELGGELN

>member
-1 MKYLLVDLSGKVDN
+1 MKTSFSIRIAFFFILSFLAVSCHRDTDALNMTFSKVEKCMDLCPDSALNLLKGIYDPEKLRGESQATYALLMTQAMDKN
-15 YDKALYQALE
+15 YMKFSSDSLIALALNYYTITQTSPIMYAKALFYHGRVMLELDKEEEALKSFLAAKDVYERIKDHKMLALIAEEVGMINRKQDLYDDALMNFREALTTYKQLKDSLSVISASLNIARVYLFKSEWDSCSLYYNNALE
-25 KELSNEKSSIQLLIP
+25 IA
-40 GHGLIRLIP
+40 
-49 NKFSQ
+49 
-54 TEFIVKRLIKALEG
+54 V
-68 GINYIYLLLHVAFK
+68 
-82 KIDTIH
+82 
-88 FQWLPFVEVVG
+88 
-99 IEKYILYLLHVLS
+99 
-112 PQTKV
+112 
-117 ILTIHNIYP
+117 
-126 HGVKSMSDS
+126 
-135 GKQKY
+135 
-140 KKRFRDTCRNIDNI
+140 
-154 IVHTESSKME
+154 
-164 VIKEFDFV
+164 
-172 PDIISIVHHGVFI
+172 
-185 PKIRISKKEF
+185 
-195 LQKNKYVILQ
+195 QKN
-205 FGLQTYYKG
+205 
-214 TDILVDAVNL
+214 
-224 LPAEYSEKIETRI
+224 
-237 VGGVGESYLQELK
+237 YL
-250 GKDSNSLIH
+250 S
-259 WKSYFLSNDEL
+259 
-270 YEEINNSDVLV
+270 
-281 LPYREI
+281 
-287 SQSGV
+287 
-292 LLLSIAI
+292 

-313 MQNLSEAE
+313 MQNLPEAE

>member
-1 MKYLLVDLSGKVDN
+1 MKTLF
-15 YDKALYQALE
+15 
-25 KELSNEKSSIQLLIP
+25 SIRI
-40 GHGLIRLIP
+40 
-49 NKFSQ
+49 
-54 TEFIVKRLIKALEG
+54 
-68 GINYIYLLLHVAFK
+68 AF
-82 KIDTIH
+82 
-88 FQWLPFVEVVG
+88 FF
-99 IEKYILYLLHVLS
+99 
-112 PQTKV
+112 
-117 ILTIHNIYP
+117 
-126 HGVKSMSDS
+126 
-135 GKQKY
+135 
-140 KKRFRDTCRNIDNI
+140 F
-154 IVHTESSKME
+154 
-164 VIKEFDFV
+164 
-172 PDIISIVHHGVFI
+172 ISI
-185 PKIRISKKEF
+185 
-195 LQKNKYVILQ
+195 L
-205 FGLQTYYKG
+205 
-214 TDILVDAVNL
+214 AV
-224 LPAEYSEKIETRI
+224 SCHR
-237 VGGVGESYLQELK
+237 
-250 GKDSNSLIH
+250 D
-259 WKSYFLSNDEL
+259 
-270 YEEINNSDVLV
+270 SDVLKMTFSKV
-281 LPYREI
+281 EKCMDLCPDSALNILKGIPDPEKLRGESQATYALLMTQAMDKNYMKFSSDSLITIALNYYTVDQRNPMMTAKSQFYYGRVMLELEEHEVALKSFLTAKKIYESAKDYRMLALIAEEVGMINRIQKIYDDALVNFQESLTINKQLKDSLRII
-287 SQSGV
+287 SASLNIARV
-292 LLLSIAI
+292 YLFESKWDSCSLYYNNALNIAVKKNYLS

-305 ELGILYRS
+305 ELGILHRS
-313 MQNLSEAE
+313 MQDFSKAE

-358 KYLMMSANSSKAY
+358 KYLKMSANSSKAY
-371 TQISAYDCLYF
+371 TQIDAYDCLYF

-404 NAMEELNSRE
+404 NAMEALNSRE
-414 LIASLQ
+414 LIANLQ

-447 IAFLFVVACMCYYY
+447 IAFLSVVACMCYYY

-486 RYQQEIED
+486 RYRQEIAD

-499 DQVLKENLVLEENR
+499 DLMLEENR

-537 KALGGELN
+537 KERGGELN
-545 VGISSGSFIHAFRLL
+545 VGTSSGSFIHAFRLL

-572 SNEERQKLF
+572 SNEERQQLF
-581 SLFDLIYWNYVSRLL
+581 NLFDLIYWNYVSRLL

-606 LEICCFLKFGLS
+606 LEICCFLKFGLT
-618 HEELSCIFHTTSD
+618 HEDLSCIFHTTSD

-646 SPQDDLDLFLKEF
+646 SPQDDLDVFLKEF